1 MSRINSLFEEDIEM
15 MDALEDKDLND
26 NSEAIILQDME
37 SREYPD
43 SEKMHLFENE
53 TVDEDGLTPEEER
66 EFMIAMIDDEDDTL
80 TDEEIDNYIES

>member
-26 NSEAIILQDME
+26 NSEAIILQAME
-37 SREYPD
+37 SRVYPD

-66 EFMIAMIDDEDDTL
+66 EFMIAMLDDEDDTL
-80 TDEEIDNYIES
+80 IDEEIDNYIES

>member
-26 NSEAIILQDME
+26 NSEAIILQAME
-37 SREYPD
+37 SRAYPD
-43 SEKMHLFENE
+43 SEKIHLFENE
-53 TVDEDGLTPEEER
+53 TVNEDGLTPEEER
-66 EFMIAMIDDEDDTL
+66 EFMIAMLDDDDDTL